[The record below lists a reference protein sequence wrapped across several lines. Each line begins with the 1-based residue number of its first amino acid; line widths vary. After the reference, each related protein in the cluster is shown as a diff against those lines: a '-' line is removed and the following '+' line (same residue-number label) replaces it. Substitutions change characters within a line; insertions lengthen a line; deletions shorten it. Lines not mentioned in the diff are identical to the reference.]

1 MSFEVSG
8 DAYDRFMGRY
18 SRELAPVFADFAGV
32 EAGQRILDVGCGSG
46 VLTEELAR
54 RLGTDHVA
62 GADPSPL
69 LDACAQRVPGADLK
83 PASAES
89 LPWPDDS
96 FDAALAQLVVHFM
109 DDPAAGAAEM
119 QRVTRRE
126 GVVAACTWDFGGG
139 GMSMLGLFWQSV
151 RSFDPGAASETSPFG
166 QLDRLE
172 ALWRESGLADV
183 EAEGLEVSTKYEN
196 FYELWGAFLLGV
208 GPAGQYALAL
218 PPERRAAVREEYFRR
233 LGEPSGSFTLEAR
246 AWAVRGVVPGS

>member
-32 EAGQRILDVGCGSG
+32 EAGQRVLDVGCGSG
-46 VLTEELAR
+46 VLTEELVR
-54 RLGTDHVA
+54 RLGADHVA

-69 LDACAQRVPGADLK
+69 LQACAERVPGADLK

-109 DDPAAGAAEM
+109 DDPAGGAAEM
-119 QRVTRRE
+119 QRVTRPQ
-126 GVVAACTWDFGGG
+126 GVVAACTWDFGN
-139 GMSMLGLFWQSV
+139 GMPLLGHFWQSV
-151 RSFDPGAASETSPFG
+151 RAFDAGASAETTPFDERG
-166 QLDRLE
+166 LE
-172 ALWRESGLADV
+172 ALWRDSGLAQV
-183 EAEGLEVSTKYEN
+183 EVEGLEVSTRYED
-196 FYELWGAFLLGV
+196 FDELWGAFLLGV
-208 GPAGQYALAL
+208 GPAGQYAIAL
-218 PPERRAAVREEYFRR
+218 PPEPQAAIREEYFRR

-246 AWAVRGVVPGS
+246 AWAVRGRRR

>member
-32 EAGQRILDVGCGSG
+32 ESGQRVLDVGCGSG
-46 VLTEELAR
+46 VLTEELAH
-54 RLGTDHVA
+54 RLGADHVG

-69 LDACAQRVPGADLK
+69 LQACAQRVPGADLK
-83 PASAES
+83 QASAES

-119 QRVTRRE
+119 QRVTRPE

-139 GMSMLGLFWQSV
+139 GMAMLALFWQSV
-151 RSFDPGAASETSPFG
+151 RAFDPGADAETSPFG
-166 QLDRLE
+166 ERERLE
-172 ALWRESGLADV
+172 ALWRDGGLADV
-183 EAEGLEVSTKYEN
+183 EADGLEVSTRYED
-196 FYELWGAFLLGV
+196 FDELWGSFLLGV
-208 GPAGQYALAL
+208 GPAGQHAVALS
-218 PPERRAAVREEYFRR
+218 PERQAAVREEYFRR

-246 AWAVRGVVPGS
+246 AWAVRGLA

>member
-1 MSFEVSG
+1 
-8 DAYDRFMGRY
+8 MGRY

-32 EAGQRILDVGCGSG
+32 EAGQRVLDVGCGSG

-54 RLGTDHVA
+54 RLGGEHVA

-69 LDACAQRVPGADLK
+69 LQACAQRVPSADLK
-83 PASAES
+83 QASVES

-119 QRVTRRE
+119 RRVTRPE

-139 GMSMLGLFWQSV
+139 MPLLGLFWQSV
-151 RSFDPGAASETSPFG
+151 RAFDPGADSETSPFDERG
-166 QLDRLE
+166 LE
-172 ALWRESGLADV
+172 ALWRDSGLTRV
-183 EAEGLEVSTKYEN
+183 EVDGLEISTRYED
-196 FYELWGAFLLGV
+196 FGELWGSFLLGV
-208 GPAGQYALAL
+208 GPAGQHTVALSS
-218 PPERRAAVREEYFRR
+218 ERQAAVREEYFRR

-246 AWAVRGVVPGS
+246 AWAVRGFV